1 MIVRTYT
8 ECRTLWERMQVQW
21 WCLLTQEAIRSRDS
35 HFTNLSLWSQDQARV
50 WKSDYHSSETVKL
63 RRKRRRQER
72 KGFEDTQK
80 EIEGETYSSR
90 DFWVYTYSVILHYS
104 NCYCVLL
111 HTCFF
116 LLFSFSFLLIESTWE
131 FDSVCNYY
139 VVQLQTSALLVF
151 LKLLSLH
158 TVHYI

>member
-63 RRKRRRQER
+63 RRKRRRHER

-80 EIEGETYSSR
+80 EIEGETYSSG
-90 DFWVYTYSVILHYS
+90 DFWDYMYSVILHYS

-111 HTCFF
+111 RTDVVGVF
-116 LLFSFSFLLIESTWE
+116 LLFSFFSLLHE
-131 FDSVCNYY
+131 CM
-139 VVQLQTSALLVF
+139 QLLCCGIANQCFACFFSNFWVYI
-151 LKLLSLH
+151 
-158 TVHYI
+158 HYI